1 MYGPRLGA
9 FVAAAACRRR
19 AAEATEAPEAP
30 EATDAAHAAPV
41 DVVAPIDVAPA
52 EAAPALLLM
61 FFEQAALGR
70 GRQVEVDLDTYIGLQ
85 PPPRRVAAPEAEAWD
100 MAGAEA
106 GAEAKARA
114 RARARAKAGEAYRVD
129 HVEACH
135 HRAQVVVGGEGGL
148 GPEVREEAWQRLGL
162 GLGWERG

>member
-9 FVAAAACRRR
+9 VVAAAARRRR
-19 AAEATEAPEAP
+19 AAEATEAPEA
-30 EATDAAHAAPV
+30 TDAAHAAHAAPV

-61 FFEQAALGR
+61 GFEQAALGR

-106 GAEAKARA
+106 GAKAKA

>member
-1 MYGPRLGA
+1 MCGPRLGA
-9 FVAAAACRRR
+9 VVAAAARRRR

-30 EATDAAHAAPV
+30 DAAHAAHAATV

-52 EAAPALLLM
+52 EAAPALPM
-61 FFEQAALGR
+61 GFEQAALGR
-70 GRQVEVDLDTYIGLQ
+70 GRQVEVDLDTYIGLE

-100 MAGAEA
+100 EAGAEA
-106 GAEAKARA
+106 GAGAKAKA
-114 RARARAKAGEAYRVD
+114 GWAKAGEAYRVD